1 MENTPEMFPPS
12 SRGDSEGNLG
22 KAKRDVRLFRLI
34 MKNHDRMR
42 VLIMGNVREDVIGC
56 VTTLKYGK
64 CLGGKFIL
72 NIVINYLI
80 KM

>member
-22 KAKRDVRLFRLI
+22 KAKRDVRAFRLI

-42 VLIMGNVREDVIGC
+42 VLITANVREDLIVC
-56 VTTLKYGK
+56 VTTLKYG
-64 CLGGKFIL
+64 
-72 NIVINYLI
+72 
-80 KM
+80 

>member
-1 MENTPEMFPPS
+1 M
-12 SRGDSEGNLG
+12 GNLG

-42 VLIMGNVREDVIGC
+42 VLIMGNVREDVIEC

-64 CLGGKFIL
+64 CLGRKFIL
-72 NIVINYLI
+72 NIVMNYLI